1 MSIIKYIRKIK
12 TALGLYSAYSSRD
25 TRAVF
30 SIGLAIGFSCLRW
43 QVHFYGRRK

>member
-25 TRAVF
+25 IEQF
-30 SIGLAIGFSCLRW
+30 FYCGLVVGYSCL
-43 QVHFYGRRK
+43 QRKPVFIEI